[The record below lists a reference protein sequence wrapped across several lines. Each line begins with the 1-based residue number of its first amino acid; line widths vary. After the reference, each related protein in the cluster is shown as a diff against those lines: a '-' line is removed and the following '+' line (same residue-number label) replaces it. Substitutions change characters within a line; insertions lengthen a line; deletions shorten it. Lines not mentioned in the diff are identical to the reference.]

1 MRTTIKLLSAI
12 CAGTTLLACSS
23 AGVAPVAGQ
32 LAPAPAPVSAPA
44 LADGYYTL
52 GRNQHAAGRYE
63 DALQSYRQA
72 LQLAPRHVNARNGLA
87 VLYAGQ
93 GDYGKAIVLW
103 QELVRESA
111 GVVTPESAF
120 LLGNLGY
127 AYLLAGDGAQA
138 VSALEK
144 ACVLDPLN
152 AVSWEHLARALEQQ
166 GQGERAALM
175 LRQARSLQ
183 AHDLRSDYALL
194 ADQGMAPATARALAA
209 RRGQDGWSDTGREG
223 EHDATPV
230 VPASQPGWPRSLART
245 EVVAAGGAMVQLRR
259 VAAPAPS
266 PASAL
271 APQLPLQAPDVRP
284 AGAPAALLPP
294 SAPVAPAL
302 AANAGMAVRLEISN
316 GNGVTGMAAAL
327 ARTVRSDDVKV
338 VRLSNVRPFAVPVSR
353 IEYRADQQAAAQ
365 ALAARLGMTATEP
378 RADNQRA
385 EVRIVLGRDL
395 LSPAVLRQ
403 RYLK

>member
-1 MRTTIKLLSAI
+1 MRTTIKLLSAV
-12 CAGTTLLACSS
+12 CAGTALLACSS
-23 AGVAPVAGQ
+23 AGVAPAAGQ
-32 LAPAPAPVSAPA
+32 LAPAPVPASSPA

-52 GRNQHAAGRYE
+52 GRSQHAAGRYE

-72 LQLAPRHVNARNGLA
+72 LQLDPRHVNARNGMA

-93 GDYGKAIVLW
+93 GDYGKAILLW

-111 GVVTPESAF
+111 GALTPESAF

-127 AYLLAGDGAQA
+127 AYLLAGDGGPA

-144 ACVLDPLN
+144 ACLLDPRN
-152 AVSWEHLARALEQQ
+152 AMSWEHLAQALERQ

-183 AHDLRSDYALL
+183 AHDLRRDYALL
-194 ADQGMAPATARALAA
+194 ADESVAPATARALAA
-209 RRGQDGWSDTGREG
+209 RRGQGGGRDG
-223 EHDATPV
+223 EHDGKVQGPEQL
-230 VPASQPGWPRSLART
+230 QPSWPRSLART
-245 EVVAAGGAMVQLRR
+245 EVMPAGGALVQLRR
-259 VAAPAPS
+259 IAAPDA
-266 PASAL
+266 
-271 APQLPLQAPDVRP
+271 RP
-284 AGAPAALLPP
+284 AGAPAPSLPP

-302 AANAGMAVRLEISN
+302 SALAANAGVAVRLEISN

-338 VRLSNVRPFAVPVSR
+338 VRLTNMRPFAVPVSR

-365 ALAARLGMTATEP
+365 ALAARLGMTATAP
-378 RADNQRA
+378 RPDNRRAD
-385 EVRIVLGRDL
+385 VRIVLGRDL
-395 LSPAVLRQ
+395 LSAAVLRQ